1 MGFGPEEMKIPD
13 KFEMPVSS
21 FSEYG
26 GHASICIRYDSK
38 TSDRYYKPG
47 DISPPGNNIAY
58 LQVGVPSYRISQMM
72 RTGGNIID
80 AYGIVNVI
88 SPSGFP
94 MRGIVGINPDPRMF
108 IALNCKNVQET
119 REFYEQLGFIE
130 QVSKYISI
138 EIKIIV
144 VFGKTFSSNHS
155 FILFFYCVNQE
166 YPYCRP
172 GKGTGQFE
180 PPQPKKSVYLAPSK
194 YSMGVLL
201 LQAEKKLKTIQLN
214 PVFRSM
220 NIVYTP
226 SEGTVVDSSEPLKIS
241 DPSGVGITFQS
252 YKIFEKEE
260 LSTRVVGN

>member
-1 MGFGPEEMKIPD
+1 MGRNAIGMILTQFCSSNYLLSFLFLNNLQWMGFGPEEMKIPD

-94 MRGIVGINPDPRMF
+94 MRGIVGINPDPIMF

-155 FILFFYCVNQE
+155 FILFFSSSYFNT
-166 YPYCRP
+166 Y
-172 GKGTGQFE
+172 
-180 PPQPKKSVYLAPSK
+180 YL
-194 YSMGVLL
+194 
-201 LQAEKKLKTIQLN
+201 
-214 PVFRSM
+214 
-220 NIVYTP
+220 
-226 SEGTVVDSSEPLKIS
+226 
-241 DPSGVGITFQS
+241 
-252 YKIFEKEE
+252 
-260 LSTRVVGN
+260 